1 MIVKQAFFISA
12 QKIITATVGAS
23 FSVSI
28 MLILTW
34 RCNYINYSTM
44 RISTTSR
51 LYIGLTV
58 HLCVFSIIAQILTRV

>member
-44 RISTTSR
+44 RIYLANEANNYNWKASWD
-51 LYIGLTV
+51 Y
-58 HLCVFSIIAQILTRV
+58 